1 MSGLG
6 QNSEVHLKAFP
17 RPDID
22 ELRSIGDSG
31 LVGDLSRVGPERLVP
46 ETLPF
51 AAPRSFGPGGAIGIS
66 TSLSISAMAKASPML
81 AAKSIGSLGL
91 GP

>member
-1 MSGLG
+1 MQFCAVPKL
-6 QNSEVHLKAFP
+6 
-17 RPDID
+17 DIGAI
-22 ELRSIGDSG
+22 RSIGYFG

>member
-1 MSGLG
+1 MSQL
-6 QNSEVHLKAFP
+6 QRFWCCERAQHDLAKSPL
-17 RPDID
+17 
-22 ELRSIGDSG
+22 G